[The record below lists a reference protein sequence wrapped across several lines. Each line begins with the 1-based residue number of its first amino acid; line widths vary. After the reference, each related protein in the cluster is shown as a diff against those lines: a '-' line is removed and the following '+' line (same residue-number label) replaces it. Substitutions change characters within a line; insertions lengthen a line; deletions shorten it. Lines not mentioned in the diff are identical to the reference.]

1 MASILTIKV
10 SGNAGCQ
17 ADVYVARYEVY
28 PNVDPTGVCVG
39 FRAVCSPNGL
49 SGYWDTVVPN
59 ADIKEGDTPNDI
71 AGYAWNGVTDSITG
85 LKDTIVPWAETEMVK
100 STIIGEEFAII
111 EEDGK

>member
-10 SGNAGCQ
+10 SGTAGCS

-39 FRAVCSPNGL
+39 LRTVCSPNGL

-59 ADIKEGDTPNDI
+59 ADIPSGSTPTEV
-71 AGYAWNGVTDSITG
+71 AALGWATLSG
-85 LKDTIVPWAETEMVK
+85 TIVPWAETEMNK
-100 STIIGEEFAII
+100 STIIGDEFAKIV
-111 EEDGK
+111 EEGA

>member
-1 MASILTIKV
+1 MSILTITV

-39 FRAVCSPNGL
+39 FRTVCSPNGL

-59 ADIKEGDTPNDI
+59 ADIAEGATPDAI
-71 AGYAWNGVTDSITG
+71 VALAWRGTTDVTALSG
-85 LKDTIVPWAETEMVK
+85 TIVPWAEGEMVK
-100 STIIGEEFAII
+100 STIIGEQFAKI
-111 EEDGK
+111 EEDGE

>member
-1 MASILTIKV
+1 MSILTITV
-10 SGNAGCQ
+10 SGNAGCS

-39 FRAVCSPNGL
+39 LRTVCSPNGL

-59 ADIKEGDTPNDI
+59 ADIPSGSTPDDI
-71 AGYAWNGVTDSITG
+71 VKLAWSGTTNVTALSG
-85 LKDTIVPWAETEMVK
+85 TIVPWAETEMVK
-100 STIIGEEFAII
+100 STIIGEQFAKI

>member
-1 MASILTIKV
+1 MAVITIKC
-10 SGNAGCQ
+10 AGDDGCY

-39 FRAVCSPNGL
+39 FRAVCSPNNL

-59 ADIKEGDTPNDI
+59 ADISAGDTPNEI
-71 AGYAWNGVTDSITG
+71 ATYAWNGVTDSIVG
-85 LKDTIVPWAETEMVK
+85 LSGTIVPWAETEMVK
-100 STIIGEEFAII
+100 ASIIGDEFAKI

>member
-10 SGNAGCQ
+10 SGAAGCQ

-39 FRAVCSPNGL
+39 FRTVCSPNGL

-59 ADIKEGDTPNDI
+59 TDISSGDDPNKI
-71 AGYAWNGVTDSITG
+71 AGYAWSGSENCTALSG
-85 LKDTIVPWAETEMVK
+85 TIVPWAETEMQK
-100 STIIGEEFAII
+100 STIIGEQFAKI
-111 EEDGK
+111 EEEGE

>member
-1 MASILTIKV
+1 MSSILTIKV

-28 PNVDPTGVCVG
+28 PNTDPTGVCVG
-39 FRAVCSPNGL
+39 FRTVCTPNGL

-85 LKDTIVPWAETEMVK
+85 LSGTIVPWAETEMVK
-100 STIIGEEFAII
+100 STIIGEEFAKI
-111 EEDGK
+111 EESG

>member
-1 MASILTIKV
+1 MSIMTITV
-10 SGNAGCQ
+10 SGNAGCS

-39 FRAVCSPNGL
+39 LRTVCSPNGL

-59 ADIKEGDTPNDI
+59 GDIPSGSTPDDI
-71 AGYAWNGVTDSITG
+71 VKLAWSGTTNTTALSG
-85 LKDTIVPWAETEMVK
+85 TIVPWAETEMVK
-100 STIIGEEFAII
+100 STIIGEQFAKI